1 MLLQVPARVETR
13 CPRLWSLAT
22 AAGFLALA
30 MLLAGIGLRVE
41 AGEAPAPD
49 ADTPK
54 KEEPKKPEVKKT
66 GPATPDPL
74 PSEPKKP
81 EVKRGPDVPRVV
93 VPGFPN
99 PVMGP
104 DQSRAAQRAALQ
116 FGIDPFGNQ
125 RDARLGVL
133 VTKPS
138 STLVEQLDLPRGQ
151 GLSVEEV
158 HADSAAA
165 KLRAVGS
172 RLGVAR
178 HAAHELFEHLAALIT
193 AIYVDGHGFP
203 AISE

>member
-1 MLLQVPARVETR
+1 
-13 CPRLWSLAT
+13 
-22 AAGFLALA
+22 
-30 MLLAGIGLRVE
+30 
-41 AGEAPAPD
+41 
-49 ADTPK
+49 
-54 KEEPKKPEVKKT
+54 

-81 EVKRGPDVPRVV
+81 EVKRGPDVPRVL

-104 DQSRAAQRAALQ
+104 DQIRAAQRAALQ

-125 RDARLGVL
+125 ADARLGVL

-165 KLRAVGS
+165 KGGLKAHDILLELNGKPVPDDVREFAQIVQDIKAKTPVDAVVMRKGKK
-172 RLGVAR
+172 
-178 HAAHELFEHLAALIT
+178 
-193 AIYVDGHGFP
+193 
-203 AISE
+203 